1 MKKIEINTYQKPLL
15 FDYNGFFDDFLALTT
30 LLTLSEYRLVGLT
43 IVKGDCCVDPVID
56 ATLRILKLFCRND
69 IQIAVGESALINP
82 FPFELRNKCLQISSI
97 KKLAGQKID
106 NSQLETTEAAQ
117 FIAQKI
123 NEQTEKTTVVVSGPA
138 VNIANAI
145 EQFPHIVEKIEKVIW
160 VAGAFLADGD
170 VVAPDHDGSAEWNIF
185 CHPAAS
191 QVLLKSNVPV
201 YMIPLDITHQ
211 LPIDNYLIYHL
222 DKNKKKTLSKIGLK
236 ILQPEFDPR
245 ASNYMNSVVAPVYLG
260 DPDIFNFETKSIA
273 IEQRGTSMGN
283 IYRTSLGNRIKQA
296 NFVEAE
302 TFYDFLIK
310 QLKQF

>member
-211 LPIDNYLIYHL
+211 LPIDNYLVYHL

-273 IEQRGTSMGN
+273 IEQRGT
-283 IYRTSLGNRIKQA
+283 
-296 NFVEAE
+296 
-302 TFYDFLIK
+302 
-310 QLKQF
+310 